1 MYSAIL
7 KINISN
13 YFFDYKTMILLF
25 FIVLIQNIVFLL
37 NPFLEILCMSITK
50 NFSQLSSVKMSRD
63 SVIGSE
69 SKSKKIIRFRNYITN
84 KKKITGYPYAILNK
98 ISKTNNWYIIEEMQ
112 VLSY

>member
-1 MYSAIL
+1 
-7 KINISN
+7 
-13 YFFDYKTMILLF
+13 
-25 FIVLIQNIVFLL
+25 
-37 NPFLEILCMSITK
+37 MSITK
-50 NFSQLSSVKMSRD
+50 NFSQLSFVKMSKD

-84 KKKITGYPYAILNK
+84 KKITGYPYAILNK